1 MVKMLMIWYMVINM
15 PSIYNIILGQLMTNM
30 LGGIVLT
37 THLKVKFPMDDW
49 SVNVIIVNQA
59 ITPKCYEDNLK
70 AKRGLYEPTKQYGVH
85 FMELDPWRKFMDR
98 CLMLVEEVK
107 EVEIEEGNKVK
118 INMILTPQLEA
129 DIFSVPIP
137 KICLDWQVRS
147 DL

>member
-1 MVKMLMIWYMVINM
+1 MIWYMVINM

-59 ITPKCYEDNLK
+59 ITPKCYEDNPK

-85 FMELDPWRKFMDR
+85 FMELDP
-98 CLMLVEEVK
+98 
-107 EVEIEEGNKVK
+107 
-118 INMILTPQLEA
+118 
-129 DIFSVPIP
+129 
-137 KICLDWQVRS
+137 
-147 DL
+147 